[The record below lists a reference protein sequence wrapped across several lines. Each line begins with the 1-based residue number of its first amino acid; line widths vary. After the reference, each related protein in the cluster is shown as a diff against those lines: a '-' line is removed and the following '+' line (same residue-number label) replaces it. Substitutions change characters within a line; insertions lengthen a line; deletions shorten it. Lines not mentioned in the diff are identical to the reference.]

1 MGIGGGQFWSV
12 APEAAVL
19 FGLNPLTKFSHH
31 PRQTTT
37 TTHHTRYTKSSRSH
51 TPSRSDQLTKHHEYK
66 FAHSAS
72 THDSKMAE
80 TPTFKLVLVGDGGTG
95 KVRTSDLAVLRGN
108 CGAIFGQSEKL
119 TLIITD
125 HLRQASLD
133 W

>member
-51 TPSRSDQLTKHHEYK
+51 TPSRSDQLTKHHEIQIRALRIY
-66 FAHSAS
+66 
-72 THDSKMAE
+72 TRLQDGRDSY
-80 TPTFKLVLVGDGGTG
+80 L
-95 KVRTSDLAVLRGN
+95 
-108 CGAIFGQSEKL
+108 
-119 TLIITD
+119 
-125 HLRQASLD
+125 QARPGR
-133 W
+133 